1 MTLQLLQPKYY
12 LTLLLLFF
20 STVLPAQYNFTQITK
35 EHGLPHNNIECIL
48 QTEAGFMWFGTRDGL
63 CRFDGYE
70 IKVFRN
76 TSDPKSISGNR
87 ILSLE
92 EDDNGFI
99 WVGTYKNGLNRFDP
113 RTNEFI
119 RYGKEDAIGEQ
130 VYTLEKLND
139 GTICIG
145 SSYGLALYNEA
156 EDNFKVFVPNNTRE
170 GINSYLINDI
180 LETKNGELYIAT
192 WENDIQKFELE
203 KGIFTSIEYIQGGES
218 SNYRKRLL
226 EDQLGNIW
234 ISASQHGLYKYNRNT
249 KETIL
254 YTEKNSGL
262 STDILN
268 GEMVL
273 NSDGKIWI
281 STDGDGINILNP
293 NDDSFEYIKAGTEES
308 DLSSNQVYSLTKD
321 KTGRIWVGTFDKG
334 VAYYDPFLKKFTNQK
349 LSKNIQSFFEGKSVL
364 CFLQDSKKNIW
375 IGTDGSGLH
384 HVDQNNKLTHFYNE
398 GNNDKSVSGNV
409 ITSLEED
416 QYGNILIG
424 TYNAGLNIYDNK
436 TNSFRHYHQNQENN
450 KTIHSEN
457 VWTILSDSKGTNW
470 LGLLGG
476 GVDIF
481 NTTTESFKNIG
492 PGSNELIKIG
502 HANVMS
508 ILEDS
513 DGDIWFGTEGLG
525 VFIYDRQ
532 VARVLRISSKN
543 SFSTK
548 GIIKALYQDKWGKV
562 WIGTEGNGLYQYD
575 KKEKEFKQFTTEN
588 GLPGMIV
595 LGILEDNQEG
605 IWVTTY
611 DGIAHL
617 KKGEEDFLSFNSSD
631 GLSSNEFNAEA
642 FIQLEDGSFLAG
654 STNGLDRFNP
664 LSLTF
669 NKEVPSVYFTQLKIL
684 NQEVLPG
691 DTINRRVKL
700 NKDIS
705 YTDEIELN
713 YSDKVFSLEFAALN
727 YTHPQ
732 KCQYQ
737 YKLEGFDD
745 NWYFTDSDQRFV
757 SYTNLKNG
765 TYTFKVKASNND
777 KLFGDNIAELRI
789 KILPPYWKTWWFISC
804 IIVLI
809 ASLIYAVYAYRM
821 RLLRSKFLGEQ
832 ALNQKKIAE
841 LEKDKAESELQKLTF
856 HTINRNRVLL
866 EYKTK
871 ILALATKAMPAVKK
885 GLQFVIDEIDKEIND
900 DKEWKYLEP
909 RLDKMYNEFITKLRE
924 KHPSL
929 SLSEVKVASYVR
941 MNLTSKEIAEFMH
954 KTTRAIEND
963 RYRLRKKL
971 ELDSNVSLQK
981 YLMDL

>member
-1 MTLQLLQPKYY
+1 MTLQLLQAKSY

-20 STVLPAQYNFTQITK
+20 STVLTAQYNFTQITK
-35 EHGLPHNNIECIL
+35 DHGLPHNNIECIL
-48 QTEAGFMWFGTRDGL
+48 QTETGFMWFGTRDGL

-76 TSDPKSISGNR
+76 TSNPNSISGNR
-87 ILSLE
+87 ILSLA

-99 WVGTYKNGLNRFDP
+99 WVGTYKNGVNRFDP

-119 RYGKEDAIGEQ
+119 QYGLKDGIGEQ
-130 VYTLEKLND
+130 IYTLKKLKD
-139 GTICIG
+139 GTICVG
-145 SSYGLALYNEA
+145 SNNGLALFN
-156 EDNFKVFVPNNTRE
+156 NGSFTVFLPNSTTE
-170 GINSYLINDI
+170 GINSFQVSDI
-180 LETKNGELYIAT
+180 LETHNGELYVAT
-192 WENDIQKFELE
+192 WENDIQKFDIK
-203 KGIFTSIEYIQGGES
+203 KGSFESIKYIQRNET

-234 ISASQHGLYKYNRNT
+234 ISASQHGLYKYNRKTN
-249 KETIL
+249 KAQL
-254 YTEKNSGL
+254 YNKQKNGL
-262 STDILN
+262 ST
-268 GEMVL
+268 EMLTGAMVM

-281 STDGDGINILNP
+281 ATDGDGINIIDPSN
-293 NDDSFEYIKAGTEES
+293 NTFEYIKAGNGEFE
-308 DLSSNQVYSLTKD
+308 LSSNQVYSLVKD
-321 KTGRIWVGTFDKG
+321 KKGRIWVGTFDKG
-334 VAYYDPFLKKFTNQK
+334 IAYYDPFLKKFTNRELPKIVQD
-349 LSKNIQSFFEGKSVL
+349 FFKGKSVL
-364 CFLQDSKKNIW
+364 CLLQDSKDNIW

-384 HVDQNNKLTHFYNE
+384 RFDKDRQFLHFYNE
-398 GNNDKSVSGNV
+398 SDNDRSVSGNV
-409 ITSLEED
+409 ITSLGED
-416 QYGNILIG
+416 QNGNILIG
-424 TYNAGLNIYDNK
+424 TYNAGLNIFDYSS
-436 TNSFRHYHQNQENN
+436 NSFRHYHQNHEDN
-450 KTIHSEN
+450 KAIHSEN

-481 NTTTESFKNIG
+481 DASSGNFKNIG
-492 PGSNELIKIG
+492 PYSNELIKVG

-513 DGDIWFGTEGLG
+513 DGDIWFGTEGAG
-525 VFIYDRQ
+525 VFVYDKQ
-532 VARVLRISSKN
+532 VGRVLRISSKN
-543 SFSTK
+543 TFTTN
-548 GIIKALYQDKWGKV
+548 GIIKALFQDSWGKI
-562 WIGTEGNGLYQYD
+562 WIGTEGNGLYRYD
-575 KKEKEFKQFTTEN
+575 KKEKEFVQFTTEN

-595 LGILEDNQEG
+595 LGVLEDNQEG
-605 IWVTTY
+605 IWITTY
-611 DGIAHL
+611 DGIAIL
-617 KKGEEDFLSFNSSD
+617 KKGENEFLSFNSSD
-631 GLSSNEFNAEA
+631 GLSSNEFNAQA
-642 FIQLEDGSFLAG
+642 FIQLIDGSFLAG

-664 LSLTF
+664 LDLTF
-669 NKEVPSVYFTQLKIL
+669 NKEVPPVYFTQLKIL

-691 DTINRRVKL
+691 DTINREVKL
-700 NKDIS
+700 KKDIS

-745 NWYFTDSDQRFV
+745 NWYFSDSDHRFV

-765 TYTFKVKASNND
+765 MYTLKVKASNND
-777 KLFGDNIAELRI
+777 NVFGDNITELRI
-789 KILPPYWKTWWFISC
+789 RVLPPYWKTWWFISL
-804 IIVLI
+804 IVLLI
-809 ASLIYAVYAYRM
+809 AILTYAVYAYRVQM
-821 RLLRSKFLGEQ
+821 MKSKFLREQ

-841 LEKDKAESELQKLTF
+841 LEMDKSESELQKLTY

-866 EYKTK
+866 EYKNKMVT
-871 ILALATKAMPAVKK
+871 LSTKAMPAVKK

-929 SLSEVKVASYVR
+929 SLSEIKVASYVR

-971 ELDSNVSLQK
+971 ELDSNDSLQK
-981 YLMDL
+981 YLMDI